1 MSRTGSK
8 LRRTAFAAALFAV
21 VGCATSPTA
30 PHDAADLGTSPA
42 SPAASLS
49 APAPA
54 PGVMTNNTL
63 RVPPLAMNAQSLET
77 SAKVN
82 GTFGRSFEVG
92 NVTVRVPKN
101 AFPGSASIK
110 VSIPDPAKPE
120 CHLTITPA
128 SKNRFREPVELE
140 FNAADGQDLR
150 TMTILWYDEA
160 LKIWLPIPTTVDFE
174 GNRLTA
180 QLPHFSYYKA
190 APEVVR
196 KSGW

>member
-1 MSRTGSK
+1 MSRNGSR
-8 LRRTAFAAALFAV
+8 LRRTAIAAALLAV

-30 PHDAADLGTSPA
+30 PHDAADLGTPPA
-42 SPAASLS
+42 SPAASLA
-49 APAPA
+49 APAAA
-54 PGVMTNNTL
+54 PGVMANNVL
-63 RVPPLAMNAQSLET
+63 RVPPLAMSAQSLET
-77 SAKVN
+77 SARVN
-82 GTFGRSFEVG
+82 GKSGRSFELG

-128 SKNRFREPVELE
+128 SKNNFKEPVELE
-140 FNAADGQDLR
+140 FNAPDGQDLR
-150 TMTILWYDEA
+150 TMVILWYDETQ
-160 LKIWLPIPTTVDFE
+160 KMWVPIPTTVDFA

-180 QLPHFSYYKA
+180 QLQHFSYYKA